1 MFPHQSMSAGPGWQR
16 ELAAA
21 FTSTD
26 ELLRYLELDPG
37 QADDWAGAAR
47 SFPVRVPRG
56 FAARMRKGDPRD
68 PLLLQVLPQGQEVDA
83 RIQSG
88 YSLDPVGDG
97 ESESLP
103 GLLRKY
109 SGRALLMA
117 GPTCAIHCRYCFRR
131 HYPYAESSLFSRHWD
146 AAMEILRRDDS
157 LREIILSGGDPLTL
171 SDTRLGDLIGA
182 LEPIAHVR
190 RLRLH
195 SRLPVVLPSRVTPE
209 LVRLLARSR
218 WRTIMVIH
226 ANHPR
231 ELDAEVA
238 SALTTLRQAGIALLN
253 QAVLLHG
260 VNDQPEVL
268 ESLSERLFECGVLPY
283 YLHQLDRVWGAAHF
297 AVSEERALALHHRL
311 SARLPGYLVPRLV
324 REIPGAPAK
333 IPLGSIAPTDWNR
346 PETDG

>member
-37 QADDWAGAAR
+37 QAGDWAGAAR
-47 SFPVRVPRG
+47 SCPVRVPRG
-56 FAARMRKGDPRD
+56 FAARIRKGDPRD

-83 RIQSG
+83 RIRSG

-117 GPTCAIHCRYCFRR
+117 APTCAIHCRYCFRR

-182 LEPIAHVR
+182 LEAIAHVR

-268 ESLSERLFECGVLPY
+268 ESLSEQLFECGVLPY